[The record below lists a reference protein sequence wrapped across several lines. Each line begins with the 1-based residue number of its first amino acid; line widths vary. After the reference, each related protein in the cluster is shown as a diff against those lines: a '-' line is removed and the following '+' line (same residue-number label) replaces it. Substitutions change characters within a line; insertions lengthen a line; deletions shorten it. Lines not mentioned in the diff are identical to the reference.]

1 VKEEFN
7 GNLSLF
13 VKGYRDKSAW
23 ISVPNSV
30 RFLFVRMSVGEVQN
44 TWDDLLACILDPA
57 ACKKKNE
64 DQLRWTTRDLQG
76 RIEKCTE
83 GDGGIFQHLLW
94 NVTDLHLNMK
104 LELKNNKQ

>member
-44 TWDDLLACILDPA
+44 T
-57 ACKKKNE
+57 
-64 DQLRWTTRDLQG
+64 
-76 RIEKCTE
+76 
-83 GDGGIFQHLLW
+83 
-94 NVTDLHLNMK
+94 
-104 LELKNNKQ
+104 